1 MSGLEQTLRRLAPPA
16 RLVDWS
22 ILGIILFGVI
32 SGLVSFTVGRPSGWY
47 VVWSHRVAGTM
58 LIGLL
63 AFKFARVRRRVT
75 NTAAWQPSTALSV
88 LLGVVA
94 LTTLATGIAWGWIGL
109 EWVVYWTVLS
119 LHVGL
124 GLVLIPLTIAHMTTR
139 FRLPRRR
146 DFQERRTALKYA
158 GLLAAG
164 GLVARGQNAL
174 ARASDTVGSVRRF
187 TGSKP
192 VDTGGAE
199 PSDSESA
206 SAAGTG
212 SFPVT
217 AWVADNPEP
226 IDRDAWSVT
235 VTGLVEEPLSLGYDE
250 VQPEAP
256 AGAITGDA
264 ERALL
269 DCTSGWY
276 TVQQWEGVRV
286 GDLLEAAGT
295 AEDAAY
301 VRFVSVTGYRWSL
314 PLAEAREALLAT
326 DVAGEPLT
334 HGHGAPA
341 RLVAPGRRGFQWVK
355 WVDRIEVR
363 ARGDPEQWVVT
374 LVSGFD

>member
-1 MSGLEQTLRRLAPPA
+1 MSGIERTLRRFAPPA

-22 ILGIILFGVI
+22 ILGIVLFEVL
-32 SGLVSFTVGRPSGWY
+32 SGLISFTVGRPDGWY
-47 VVWSHRVAGTM
+47 VVWSHRVAGAA

-75 NTAAWQPSTALSV
+75 EPAAWQPSTALSI
-88 LLGVVA
+88 LLGM
-94 LTTLATGIAWGWIGL
+94 TTIAALATGLVWGWIGL
-109 EWVVYWTVLS
+109 QWVAYWTILS
-119 LHVGL
+119 IHVGL
-124 GLVLIPLTIAHMTTR
+124 GLLLIPLTAAHVSTR
-139 FRLPRRR
+139 FRLPRRQ

-164 GLVARGQNAL
+164 GVVARGQDAL
-174 ARASDTVGSVRRF
+174 GGVIDTPGSKRRF

-192 VDTGGAE
+192 VDTGDGGN
-199 PSDSESA
+199 PSGDGSETQPGS
-206 SAAGTG
+206 G

-217 AWVADNPEP
+217 AWVADDPDP
-226 IDRDAWSVT
+226 IDRDDWT
-235 VTGLVEEPLSLGYDE
+235 VKITGLVDESIALGYDE
-250 VQPEAP
+250 VRPGSGPIE
-256 AGAITGDA
+256 GDV

-276 TVQQWEGVRV
+276 TVQDWRGVRV

-295 AEDAAY
+295 AENAAY

-326 DVAGEPLT
+326 GVAGKPLT

-355 WVDRIEVR
+355 WVERIEIR
-363 ARGDPEQWVVT
+363 DHSDPEQWVVT
-374 LVSGFD
+374 LLSGFD

>member
-1 MSGLEQTLRRLAPPA
+1 M
-16 RLVDWS
+16 DWS